1 MATGLTLTTAG
12 AAEIE
17 AAYQAGEVVDV
28 TAVLIGDGGSVTLPT
43 EPDDLAAVTALFGQF
58 GRETFDSDSSYEGFI
73 SGQIV
78 INCKDYPGKTLREA
92 GLVSAKGTLIAYG
105 TYPATYLPAQ
115 TDSIIKEIILTLVL
129 TLTHSSTVQLVINPS
144 LAVLTQESGDKR
156 YLRRALN
163 LSDLA
168 DKEEARESLGLKGA
182 AVLDV
187 GTVAGTV
194 AAGDDSRITGALQK
208 DKNLADV
215 ADKAKGRESLGLKG
229 AAVLDVGTVAGTV
242 AAGDDS
248 RITGALQKDKNLAD
262 VADKAK
268 GRESLGLKGAAVLD
282 VGTVAGTVAAGDDSR
297 IAGALQKDKN
307 LSDIHDKA
315 EARKNLGLSSD
326 GDGFKAIVDAVLYPG
341 IIIPSEKSPAE
352 RFPWQTWESLSN
364 AFADRVVR
372 IGSQH
377 GATGGSNK
385 VKIAASNLPPHWHKS
400 GDRSPGEIWDPTAT
414 HGTDNQKSGPLNM
427 TAGTYIDAAGEQET
441 ANESLDVTNEYVTL
455 CLWKRTA

>member
-17 AAYQAGEVVDV
+17 AAYQAGEVVDI
-28 TAVLIGDGGSVTLPT
+28 TSVLIGDGGGVTLPT
-43 EPDDLAAVTALFGQF
+43 DPDELAAVTALFGQF

-78 INCKDYPGKTLREA
+78 INCQDYPGKTLREA

-115 TDSIIKEIILTLVL
+115 SDSIIKEIILTLVL
-129 TLTHSSTVQLVINPS
+129 TLTHSSNVQLVIDPT
-144 LAVLTQESGDKR
+144 LATLMQETGDKR
-156 YLRRALN
+156 YLRRAQN
-163 LSDLA
+163 LSDLN
-168 DKEEARESLGLKGA
+168 DPKEARDNLELGNSA
-182 AVLDV
+182 TRDV
-187 GTVAGTV
+187 GNTAETV

-208 DKNLADV
+208 ESNLYDLTNAES
-215 ADKAKGRESLGLKG
+215 ARE
-229 AAVLDVGTVAGTV
+229 
-242 AAGDDS
+242 
-248 RITGALQKDKNLAD
+248 
-262 VADKAK
+262 
-268 GRESLGLKGAAVLD
+268 
-282 VGTVAGTVAAGDDSR
+282 
-297 IAGALQKDKN
+297 
-307 LSDIHDKA
+307 
-315 EARKNLGLSSD
+315 NLGLNSD
-326 GDGFKAIVDAVLYPG
+326 GEGFKGIVDAILYLG

-364 AFADRVVR
+364 TFAGRVVR

-400 GDRSPGEIWDPTAT
+400 GDRSPGETWDPTTT

-427 TAGTYIDAAGEQET
+427 TAGTYIDTAGEQET

>member
-194 AAGDDSRITGALQK
+194 AAGDDSRI
-208 DKNLADV
+208 
-215 ADKAKGRESLGLKG
+215 
-229 AAVLDVGTVAGTV
+229 
-242 AAGDDS
+242 
-248 RITGALQKDKNLAD
+248 
-262 VADKAK
+262 
-268 GRESLGLKGAAVLD
+268 
-282 VGTVAGTVAAGDDSR
+282 
-297 IAGALQKDKN
+297 AGALQKDKN

>member
-17 AAYQAGEVVDV
+17 AAYQAGEVVDI
-28 TAVLIGDGGSVTLPT
+28 TSVLIGDGGGVTLPT
-43 EPDDLAAVTALFGQF
+43 DPDELAAVTALFGQF

-78 INCKDYPGKTLREA
+78 INCQDYPGKTLREA

-115 TDSIIKEIILTLVL
+115 SDSIIKEIILTLVL
-129 TLTHSSTVQLVINPS
+129 TLTHSSNVQLVIDPT
-144 LAVLTQESGDKR
+144 LATLTQETGDKR
-156 YLRRALN
+156 YLRRAQN
-163 LSDLA
+163 LSDLN
-168 DKEEARESLGLKGA
+168 DPKEARDNLELGNSA
-182 AVLDV
+182 TRDV
-187 GTVAGTV
+187 GNTAETV

-208 DKNLADV
+208 ESNLYDLTNAES
-215 ADKAKGRESLGLKG
+215 ARE
-229 AAVLDVGTVAGTV
+229 
-242 AAGDDS
+242 
-248 RITGALQKDKNLAD
+248 
-262 VADKAK
+262 
-268 GRESLGLKGAAVLD
+268 
-282 VGTVAGTVAAGDDSR
+282 
-297 IAGALQKDKN
+297 
-307 LSDIHDKA
+307 
-315 EARKNLGLSSD
+315 NLGLNSD
-326 GDGFKAIVDAVLYPG
+326 GEGFKGIVDAILYLG

-364 AFADRVVR
+364 TFAGRVVR

-400 GDRSPGEIWDPTAT
+400 GDRSPGETWDPSTT

-427 TAGTYIDAAGEQET
+427 TAGTYIDTAGEQET

>member
-17 AAYQAGEVVDV
+17 AAYQAGEVVDI
-28 TAVLIGDGGSVTLPT
+28 TSVLIGDGGGVTLPT
-43 EPDDLAAVTALFGQF
+43 DPDELAAVTALFGQF

-78 INCKDYPGKTLREA
+78 INCQDYPGKTLREA

-115 TDSIIKEIILTLVL
+115 SDSIIKEIILTLVL
-129 TLTHSSTVQLVINPS
+129 TLTHSSNVQLVIDPT
-144 LAVLTQESGDKR
+144 LATLTQETGDKR
-156 YLRRALN
+156 YLRRAQN
-163 LSDLA
+163 LSDLN
-168 DKEEARESLGLKGA
+168 DPKEARDNLELGNSA
-182 AVLDV
+182 TRDV
-187 GTVAGTV
+187 GNTAETV

-208 DKNLADV
+208 ESNLYDLTNAES
-215 ADKAKGRESLGLKG
+215 ARE
-229 AAVLDVGTVAGTV
+229 
-242 AAGDDS
+242 
-248 RITGALQKDKNLAD
+248 
-262 VADKAK
+262 
-268 GRESLGLKGAAVLD
+268 
-282 VGTVAGTVAAGDDSR
+282 
-297 IAGALQKDKN
+297 
-307 LSDIHDKA
+307 
-315 EARKNLGLSSD
+315 NLGLNSD
-326 GDGFKAIVDAVLYPG
+326 GEGFKGIVDAILYLG

-364 AFADRVVR
+364 TFAGRVVR

-400 GDRSPGEIWDPTAT
+400 GDRSPGETWDPTTT

-427 TAGTYIDAAGEQET
+427 TAGTYIDTAGEQET